1 MITSTSNSK
10 IKELKQLQK
19 KARLRQEKGLFLV
32 EGVRIVGETPKER
45 ILGAY
50 VSESFKR
57 ENADWLARWG
67 VAYEVVED
75 RIFDSVCDTRTP
87 QGILCLV
94 KRREWTLSQML
105 AAAGKAGNDRK
116 GSGADTGEGKE
127 KAPLILVIENL
138 QDPGNLGTIFR
149 TGEAA
154 GASGIIMSR
163 ETVDIY
169 NPKTVRSTMG
179 AIYRVPFLYTDS
191 LADSIAQLKAA
202 DIDVYAAH
210 LKGEKFYS
218 EFSYEKG
225 TAFLIGNEGNG
236 LSREIANLA
245 DEYLKIP
252 MEGQAESLNAAVAAS
267 ILMYEAHRQRSK
279 N

>member
-1 MITSTSNSK
+1 MITSSSNSK

-32 EGVRIVGETPKER
+32 EGVRIVGETPKEQ

-94 KRREWTLSQML
+94 KRREWKLSQML
-105 AAAGKAGNDRK
+105 AAA
-116 GSGADTGEGKE
+116 GKE

-154 GASGIIMSR
+154 GVSGIIMSR

-179 AIYRVPFLYTDS
+179 AVYRVPFLYTDS
-191 LADSIAQLKAA
+191 LADSIAQLRAA

-218 EFSYEKG
+218 EISYEKG

-236 LSREIANLA
+236 LSDFAANLA

-252 MEGQAESLNAAVAAS
+252 MEGQAESLNAAVAAA